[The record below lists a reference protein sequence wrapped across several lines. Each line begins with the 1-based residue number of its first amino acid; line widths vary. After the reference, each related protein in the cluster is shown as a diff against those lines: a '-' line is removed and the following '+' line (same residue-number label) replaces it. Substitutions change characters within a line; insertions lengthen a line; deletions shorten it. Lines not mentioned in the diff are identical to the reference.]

1 MTSAQSDLIQC
12 LDQMVALAQ
21 RRAAES
27 PTALRQ
33 EHYEKIAGI
42 AAEHRRWLLEN
53 DFPHMGTGA
62 GLGFGKGLGEWGF
75 PENGDHEMSRLGYRA
90 DDLHRTGEAR

>member
-1 MTSAQSDLIQC
+1 MTSAQSDLIHC
-12 LDQMVALAQ
+12 LDQMAALAQ

-27 PTALRQ
+27 PSGLRQ
-33 EHYEKIAGI
+33 EQYEKIAGI
-42 AAEHRRWLLEN
+42 AAEYKRQLLEN
-53 DFPHMGTGA
+53 DFRHMGTGA

-90 DDLHRTGEAR
+90 DDLYRTGEAR